1 MPFTCPVCQMTSHHP
16 KDEEHGWCAV
26 CHDFTGTDG
35 LAAVRAEDAE
45 IAARLDRVDTALAK
59 RVGDHIRQ
67 QAAFRRWLNDWLRC
81 YSTDIFPEPDLKK
94 AAEILKANGMTID
107 QLSADM
113 GRHVLTRVIARLD
126 SDDDVDTVDQ
136 RQG

>member
-1 MPFTCPVCQMTSHHP
+1 MTFTCPRCSFVSHHP
-16 KDEEHGWCAV
+16 KDIEFGYCAN

-81 YSTDIFPEPDLKK
+81 YSTDIFPEPVLKK
-94 AAEILKANGMTID
+94 AAAILTANGMTID

-113 GRHVLTRVIARLD
+113 GRHVLTCVIARLD
-126 SDDDVDTVDQ
+126 SDDDVGTVDQ

>member
-94 AAEILKANGMTID
+94 ATEVLKANDMTID
-107 QLSADM
+107 SLSAHM

-126 SDDDVDTVDQ
+126 SDDDVGTVDQ